1 MAFASNDT
9 LEPITLEPSDTFVV
23 PDPVDIGPC
32 RKIRLKANRQGTWE
46 VWWTQRLAD
55 GDYGTRHES
64 CKSKVFAEAQAY
76 LDEFCQDVEQNTG
89 AITRPAGA
97 RRAETAAKALTVDQ
111 LCARWLDHVA
121 PAGKDKNNG
130 YILVAVRRAL
140 GSLAARR
147 LSDNLL
153 DDYAKLRQR
162 TVKSGTVLRELG
174 ALRTVL
180 RWGAKQKLISH
191 DDVPPFDKEIMPAKS
206 PPRELFLSEDQL
218 RFVWDHMPALGTRSA
233 SGYRLML
240 YIAIGLETAA
250 RNGAILDLT
259 WDRVDFMRGT
269 VDFRVPGKRV
279 TKKRRVRVPMSN
291 RLRPILEAAA
301 QRAQREGRADTQGN
315 ATGRVLEGATI
326 LDEPFKYFFTAIGLP
341 WMTAHV
347 MRHTWGS
354 LRAIK
359 GRSLYEI
366 GKFMGD
372 SRQTVE
378 DNYLHLTPDH
388 LRDIANGL

>member
-1 MAFASNDT
+1 MAFASHDT
-9 LEPITLEPSDTFVV
+9 LEPVEPVDAPLV
-23 PDPVDIGPC
+23 PDPIDIGSY
-32 RKIRLKANRQGTWE
+32 RKIRLKPNRQGYWE
-46 VWWTQRLAD
+46 VWWTERLAN

-64 CKSKVFAEAQAY
+64 SKSKIFTKAQAY
-76 LDEFCQDVEQNTG
+76 LDEFCKDAEQNTG
-89 AITRPAGA
+89 TIATPARPVGA
-97 RRAETAAKALTVDQ
+97 ARSLTANPTVDS

-121 PAGKDKNNG
+121 PVGKDKNNG
-130 YILVAVRRAL
+130 YVLVAVRRAL
-140 GSLAARR
+140 GTLPASR
-147 LSDNLL
+147 LSDSLL

-162 TVKSGTVLRELG
+162 TVKSGTALRELG

-180 RWGAKQKLISH
+180 RWAAKQRLISH
-191 DDVPPFDKEIMPAKS
+191 DDVPPFDKEIMPAES

-218 RFVWDHMPALGTRSA
+218 RLVWDQLPALGARSI

-250 RNGAILDLT
+250 RNGALLDLT
-259 WDRVDFMRGT
+259 WDRVNFTLGT

-279 TKKRRVRVPMSN
+279 TKKVRVRVPMSN

-301 QRAQREGRADTQGN
+301 QRAVREGRADTQGN
-315 ATGRVLEGATI
+315 ATGRVLEGVTI
-326 LDEPFKYFFTAIGLP
+326 LDEPFKYFFKSIGLP

-354 LRAIK
+354 LRAMR

-366 GKFMGD
+366 AKFMGD
-372 SRQTVE
+372 TLQTVE
-378 DNYLHLTPDH
+378 NNYLHLTPDH